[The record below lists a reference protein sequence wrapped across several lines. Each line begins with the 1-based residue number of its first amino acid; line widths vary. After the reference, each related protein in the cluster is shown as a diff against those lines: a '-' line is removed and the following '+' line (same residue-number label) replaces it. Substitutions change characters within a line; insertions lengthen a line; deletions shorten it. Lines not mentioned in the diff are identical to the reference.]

1 MHRRNKKIKINDF
14 LITGIFLEI
23 LFISVHRYLYK
34 LPLPLLILL
43 LGISLFLIIIG
54 LHKGREVK

>member
-23 LFISVHRYLYK
+23 VFISVHRYVYK
-34 LPLPLLILL
+34 MPQPLLVLL

-54 LHKGREVK
+54 LYKGRETE